1 MPSPTYTLI
10 KGETLTSAASSYTFS
25 AIPSTFTDLVLRWS
39 ARSAQANATTR
50 ININLNGVSG
60 TSYSFT
66 KLQGTGTTA
75 SSANVSG
82 FDKWWGEYV
91 SANNATSNTF
101 GSGELYLPNYLSTV
115 NKQASF
121 FSVAENN
128 TSANGD
134 WYVSALASLSTI
146 NSAITS
152 VALTLNT
159 GDNFMAQTS
168 FYLYG
173 VKKS

>member
-1 MPSPTYTLI
+1 MPSSRILISSQTL
-10 KGETLTSAASSYTFS
+10 GTAAATVTFS
-25 AIPSTFTDLVLRWS
+25 GIPTGYRDLVLRWS

-66 KLQGTGTTA
+66 KLQATGTSA
-75 SSANVSG
+75 SSSQIG
-82 FDKWWGEYV
+82 SFDKWWGEYV
-91 SANNATSNTF
+91 SADNATSNTF

-115 NKQASF
+115 NKPASF

-128 TSANGD
+128 TAANGD
-134 WYVSALASLSTI
+134 WYVSALASLATI
-146 NSAITS
+146 TSAITS

-159 GDNFMAQTS
+159 SDNFMAGSS

-173 VKKS
+173 LLPS

>member
-1 MPSPTYTLI
+1 MATYTLI
-10 KGETLTSAASSYTFS
+10 SSNVLTTATASVTFS
-25 AIPSTFTDLVLRWS
+25 SIPATYTDLVVRWS

-66 KLQGTGTTA
+66 KLQATGTSA
-75 SSANVSG
+75 SSANISG

-115 NKQASF
+115 NKPASF

-128 TSANGD
+128 TTANGD
-134 WYVSALASLSTI
+134 WYVSALASLATI
-146 NSAITS
+146 TSAITS

-159 GDNFMAQTS
+159 GDNFMTGSS

-173 VKKS
+173 ISNA

>member
-1 MPSPTYTLI
+1 MATYTLI
-10 KGETLTSAASSYTFS
+10 SSNVLTTATASVTFS
-25 AIPSTFTDLVLRWS
+25 SIPATYTDLVVRWS

-66 KLQGTGTTA
+66 KLQATGTSA
-75 SSANVSG
+75 SSANISG

-115 NKQASF
+115 NKPASF

-128 TSANGD
+128 TTANGD
-134 WYVSALASLSTI
+134 WYVSALASLATI
-146 NSAITS
+146 TSAITS

-159 GDNFMAQTS
+159 ADNFMTGSS

-173 VKKS
+173 ISNA

>member
-1 MPSPTYTLI
+1 MATTYTLI
-10 KGETLTSAASSYTFS
+10 NSNVLSTAIASVSFTS
-25 AIPSTFTDLVLRWS
+25 IPATYDDLVVQWS
-39 ARSAQANATTR
+39 ARSAQNNATTR

-66 KLQGTGTTA
+66 KLQGTGSSA

-115 NKQASF
+115 NKPASF

-128 TSANGD
+128 TTANGD
-134 WYVSALASLSTI
+134 WYVSALASLATI
-146 NSAITS
+146 TSAITS
-152 VALTLNT
+152 VALSLNT
-159 GDNFMAQTS
+159 GDNFMAGSS

-173 VKKS
+173 LRSN

>member
-1 MPSPTYTLI
+1 MATYTLI
-10 KGETLTSAASSYTFS
+10 SSNVLTTATASVTFS
-25 AIPSTFTDLVLRWS
+25 AIPATFTDLAVRWS

-66 KLQGTGTTA
+66 KLQATGTSA

-101 GSGELYLPNYLSTV
+101 GSGELYLPNYQSTV
-115 NKQASF
+115 NKPASF

-128 TSANGD
+128 TTVNGD
-134 WYVSALASLSTI
+134 WYVSALASLATI
-146 NSAITS
+146 TSAITS

-159 GDNFMAQTS
+159 GDNFMTGSS

-173 VKKS
+173 ISNA